1 MKWYTIKHECLDTE
15 TILPACRRLLFPL
28 LQKQYCVMKQWF
40 SSEYRICKHF
50 RREFRRLGDWDNALL
65 SNRLVGSRGSNQ
77 KLSMT
82 SDGVVPG

>member
-15 TILPACRRLLFPL
+15 LE
-28 LQKQYCVMKQWF
+28 YCIMKQWF
-40 SSEYRICKHF
+40 SSEYQICKHF
-50 RREFRRLGDWDNALL
+50 RLEFRRLGDWDNALL
-65 SNRLVGSRGSNQ
+65 SNRPEGSRGSNK